1 MHTEFKLAY
10 VTVIFLFGVVMTAQ
24 LLRDNFSM
32 GVTGTAMLL
41 LGGFLISFGFWG
53 ADYAFS
59 VKLGELD
66 KSGQDGKVK
75 GEKGRVYVPFL
86 GNYTPAEWWNLN
98 WFLVAVGA
106 FCVGLGGYFV
116 GILLGRMG
124 L

>member
-59 VKLGELD
+59 VK
-66 KSGQDGKVK
+66 
-75 GEKGRVYVPFL
+75 KGRVYVPFL